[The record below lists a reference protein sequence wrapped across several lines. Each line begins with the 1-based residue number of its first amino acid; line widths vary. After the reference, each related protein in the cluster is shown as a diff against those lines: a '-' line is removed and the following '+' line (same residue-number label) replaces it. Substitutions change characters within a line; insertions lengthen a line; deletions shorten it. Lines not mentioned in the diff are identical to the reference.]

1 MKRISR
7 RIVLVDGRTLTRL
20 MYDHGIGVRTGRS
33 LVVKRVD
40 DGYFEGE
47 A

>member
-1 MKRISR
+1 
-7 RIVLVDGRTLTRL
+7 
-20 MYDHGIGVRTGRS
+20 MYDYGIGVRPGRS

-47 A
+47 V